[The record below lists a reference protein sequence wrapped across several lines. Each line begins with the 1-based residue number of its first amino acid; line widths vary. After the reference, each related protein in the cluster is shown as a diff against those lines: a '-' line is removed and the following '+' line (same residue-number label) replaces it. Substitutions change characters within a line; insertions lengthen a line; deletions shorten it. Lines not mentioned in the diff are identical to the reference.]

1 MYLRIKDGG
10 IIEYPFPLGRL
21 RNENPNTS
29 FPREMAAEM
38 LAEYGIYP
46 VASSEQPE
54 TTLTQYPVEQT
65 PELVNGVWT
74 QVWAMA
80 DFSPEEV
87 ARRQQKEADAAHA
100 AAVKADAF
108 VQTFVAMTPAEVSDY
123 VNANTGTLAQTRAL
137 LNKMALMLLAL
148 ARREYR

>member
-1 MYLRIKDGG
+1 
-10 IIEYPFPLGRL
+10 
-21 RNENPNTS
+21 
-29 FPREMAAEM
+29 
-38 LAEYGIYP
+38 
-46 VASSEQPE
+46 
-54 TTLTQYPVEQT
+54 
-65 PELVNGVWT
+65 VWT

-80 DFSPEEV
+80 DFSAEEV
-87 ARRQQKEADAAHA
+87 ARRQQKEADATDA